1 MVSFAQ
7 VVTIAKYLTILINT
21 EETDEN
27 RGFSTVFSFVF
38 WRPHTMLNPWLYI
51 GIFLIVVFILP
62 GVPVLIS
69 ALIAPRKPNPIK
81 NATYEC
87 GVETVGETW
96 VQFKVQYYVFAL
108 LFVIFDVESIFLF
121 PWAVAYNQ
129 MNLFMALEGVLFIL
143 ILTGGLAYIWKKGG
157 LEWV

>member
-1 MVSFAQ
+1 
-7 VVTIAKYLTILINT
+7 
-21 EETDEN
+21 
-27 RGFSTVFSFVF
+27 
-38 WRPHTMLNPWLYI
+38 MLNPWLYI

-87 GVETVGETW
+87 GVETVGDTW

>member
-1 MVSFAQ
+1 
-7 VVTIAKYLTILINT
+7 
-21 EETDEN
+21 
-27 RGFSTVFSFVF
+27 
-38 WRPHTMLNPWLYI
+38 MLNPWLYI

-87 GVETVGETW
+87 GVETVGDTW
-96 VQFKVQYYVFAL
+96 VQFKGQYYVFAL